1 MRWVA
6 YLELRGLHAAVH
18 RGQASRELP
27 PLLVIRDGL
36 VWDGCPRAWNQGIA
50 AGMPRRQALR
60 QVPGALAVEYGAVD
74 YTPVARAFWNQAAE
88 HSGRVEPVADHQLFL
103 DLSGPGEA
111 PPRQEL
117 AALMAGAVAAVAA
130 VARVPPAE
138 LLPLAGVATGKLVA
152 RAAALVAPPGRP
164 AAVARGDEPAF
175 LAGLPVTALWRAR
188 RELQERLRQLGLARI
203 GDVARVPEAEL
214 RRQFGLEGQEL
225 ARWVRGIDPE
235 PVLAAWPPRTVS
247 RRVAFAEGAP
257 PAALQATLGQLGREL
272 AAELTGQSEVARAI
286 ALEVE
291 WAAGTARA
299 QRQLPRRAFTAG
311 ALEQPLQTLLREALH
326 AVPRGSRL
334 LALTVTA
341 GDLQPAGH
349 RQLDIWGMEQ
359 QRAEERRERLEQA
372 LGVLRARFPARWVQM
387 GAPAENSRREAMY
400 GFYDPLRWVS
410 PGLEPS

>member
-130 VARVPPAE
+130 
-138 LLPLAGVATGKLVA
+138 
-152 RAAALVAPPGRP
+152 
-164 AAVARGDEPAF
+164 
-175 LAGLPVTALWRAR
+175 
-188 RELQERLRQLGLARI
+188 
-203 GDVARVPEAEL
+203 VARVPEAEL